1 MYNTLEIE
9 SKKRQRIRR
18 WKSIESNDISPSS
31 SSCRRYDHAKLFK
44 SFLKASIASSVSIPP
59 VEITSLGRVPASSIP
74 AARCARRVYLP
85 ALSLSSSTFSLSLAE
100 TGSRFH
106 EILPVMSVASIT
118 RHYPSISR
126 FPSGGRLEK
135 RTFRR
140 SDTRNG
146 SPFPLSS
153 RLSFILR
160 GYKCSFFLIRDY

>member
-59 VEITSLGRVPASSIP
+59 VEITSLGRVPASIGSEVCP
-74 AARCARRVYLP
+74 PRLFTSP
-85 ALSLSSSTFSLSLAE
+85 LSLSSSTFSLSLAE